1 MIKKI
6 KVTGIWIGEEKELLA
21 KKGKNAGK
29 KFKTCPVGLFTAD
42 DDKDYA
48 GRFLGGSLNK
58 EKAEQLKKEIE
69 SAKDSGGKEMEL
81 SIVESDVINSKDGKP
96 FINWKFVTE
105 EMRKDAEI
113 EMLKAQLANKK

>member
-6 KVTGIWIGEEKELLA
+6 KVTGIWIGDEKELLA

-69 SAKDSGGKEMEL
+69 ALKDSGGKEMEL
-81 SIVESDVINSKDGKP
+81 SIVESEVINSKDGKP

-113 EMLKAQLANKK
+113 AELKAKLAEKK